1 MQLKKLRTFY
11 KNTDYKLIFRVV
23 CSVCGRYLIVKN
35 KEKIQYDIKILIEN
49 KSLLVRQNLS
59 DYNYVKPFVYDNNDL
74 NDLVLDKC
82 GIDNSTNKVNF
93 KKIRFILN
101 DRCHAN
107 LF

>member
-1 MQLKKLRTFY
+1 MQLNNLRNFY

-35 KEKIQYDIKILIEN
+35 KEKIKYDTKILIDN

-59 DYNYVKPFVYDNNDL
+59 DHKYVKPFVYENNDL

-82 GIDNSTNKVNF
+82 GIDNTTNKVNF
-93 KKIRFILN
+93 KKI
-101 DRCHAN
+101 
-107 LF
+107 